1 LEGGRGATYLE
12 THLLRL
18 TYLETICA
26 LHLNAFVVVKHST
39 RGSKLCEASLTT
51 QGETQGETK
60 SETQDETQGVTQDET
75 QGETQGETQS
85 EQATTSKFDVEVAK
99 SLDPKAK
106 SLWSSTQLAGGLDL
120 RMVVMVVVVE
130 IVVV

>member
-1 LEGGRGATYLE
+1 M
-12 THLLRL
+12 
-18 TYLETICA
+18 
-26 LHLNAFVVVKHST
+26 LHFNAFVVVKHST
-39 RGSKLCEASLTT
+39 RGSKLSEASWTT
-51 QGETQGETK
+51 QGETQGHTK
-60 SETQDETQGVTQDET
+60 SETQDETQDETQGKTQDET

-120 RMVVMVVVVE
+120 RMVEMVVVVE